1 MNFVGMFLAFIL
13 GLLIGVLNYRISMLI
28 ISKKPDFLAVANII
42 HQAIAIVFLLV
53 LYFAGPFTPFN
64 RYYMLIGGVIGITV
78 MIVFTTVKLLKIT
91 SSAKPEK
98 KEIQKSDNKE
108 DTKNGGKI

>member
-28 ISKKPDFLAVANII
+28 ISKKPDFLAVANFI

-78 MIVFTTVKLLKIT
+78 MIVFTTARLLKFT
-91 SSAKPEK
+91 ASA
-98 KEIQKSDNKE
+98 QSDNNDKNQSDVKE
-108 DTKNGGKI
+108 DASNG

>member
-64 RYYMLIGGVIGITV
+64 RYYMLIGLIG
-78 MIVFTTVKLLKIT
+78 KHC
-91 SSAKPEK
+91 PED
-98 KEIQKSDNKE
+98 IRNLNRIDLNRQLHR
-108 DTKNGGKI
+108 G